1 MYCVGSNPGKHGRI
15 GESGGDFNSSIAKKS
30 TELRCHGTDV
40 QCPRTTGQTLTGNRQ
55 WEITLQHY
63 QQILA
68 LINYRNLKLLTSNLI
83 HNPNKKMYLI

>member
-55 WEITLQHY
+55 WEITLLHY

-68 LINYRNLKLLTSNLI
+68 LINYIN
-83 HNPNKKMYLI
+83 